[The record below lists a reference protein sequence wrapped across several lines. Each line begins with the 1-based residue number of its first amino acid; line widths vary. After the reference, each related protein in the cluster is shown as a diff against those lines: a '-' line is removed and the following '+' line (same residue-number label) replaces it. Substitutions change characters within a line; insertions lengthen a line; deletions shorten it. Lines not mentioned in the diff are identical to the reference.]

1 MANRFCSRCSA
12 EVEDV
17 GGFCLLG
24 HDLRLEAPADS
35 LTALRAEVNRTFD
48 EARQHLADVMAPAA
62 AMAPVIVTPPNHG
75 ALPALDEPVRPSR
88 FVPPPP
94 SVALDEHPNGHLEDD
109 PVFGPLQEDPVEP
122 THHATVWDELDGAPL
137 APGDPI
143 AAFAPEPRMDWGPRK
158 TRFLRKRP
166 GGGQLQ
172 TEG

>member
-1 MANRFCSRCSA
+1 MANRFCSRCNA
-12 EVEDV
+12 EVEDA

-24 HDLRLEAPADS
+24 HALRPEPPADS

-48 EARQHLADVMAPAA
+48 EAREQLAEVMAPAA
-62 AMAPVIVTPPNHG
+62 AMAPVVVTRPSHSEP
-75 ALPALDEPVRPSR
+75 ALPVIDEPARPSR

-94 SVALDEHPNGHLEDD
+94 AVELEDHLELHRAE
-109 PVFGPLQEDPVEP
+109 GPAEETVPEP
-122 THHATVWDELDGAPL
+122 TAHATVWDELDDAPL